1 MKVTNGYKNDRAPA
15 GFIDVIGQSMKD
27 SFINDLLSANY
38 YSILTDGSNDASI
51 LEQKVIY
58 VLYLSKE
65 GEPVVKFFSIVTPSM
80 RTLMDLSSA

>member
-1 MKVTNGYKNDRAPA
+1 MKVTNSHKNDRAAA
-15 GFIDVIGQSMKD
+15 GFMDVIRQSMKD

-51 LEQKVIY
+51 LEQKAIY

-65 GEPVVKFFSIVTPSM
+65 GEPAVKFFSIVTPSM
-80 RTLMDLSSA
+80 CTLMDL